1 MRSGEGKSRK
11 WRKLGMAKVGK
22 ANAGKMKVRKT
33 NVGMSNAGKMKVRKT
48 NVGKVIATKLKHTPN
63 VERTNV

>member
-33 NVGMSNAGKMKVRKT
+33 NVG
-48 NVGKVIATKLKHTPN
+48 KVIATKLKHTPN